1 MGLENCW
8 EAYYVWDAFGGFP
21 INIAMDG
28 IHHVYPF
35 LKKAPKKTVPEM
47 SRNQSIPNGFDF
59 KRCPVNGVLL
69 GWFITGLTLLPF
81 GNQTWRIYI
90 QIYIHNITLHYI
102 TSHHIHMIF
111 DCHLV

>member
-47 SRNQSIPNGFDF
+47 SRNQKMPGEW
-59 KRCPVNGVLL
+59 CV
-69 GWFITGLTLLPF
+69 TGMVYHWVDT
-81 GNQTWRIYI
+81 
-90 QIYIHNITLHYI
+90 ITLW
-102 TSHHIHMIF
+102 
-111 DCHLV
+111 